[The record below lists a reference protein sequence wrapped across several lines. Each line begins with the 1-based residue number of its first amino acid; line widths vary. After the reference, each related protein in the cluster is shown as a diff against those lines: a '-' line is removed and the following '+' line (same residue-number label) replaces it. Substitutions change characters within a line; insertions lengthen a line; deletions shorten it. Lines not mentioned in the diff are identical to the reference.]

1 MANLAVVGSK
11 KVNGVAELHSALV
24 KQNLFP
30 DFVDFYGPSK
40 FGNVTNGSTCTLDMS
55 CIDPTSHRVFFSNT
69 SPVARSGTS
78 LLPCPDEP
86 SMTTV

>member
-1 MANLAVVGSK
+1 MSNLAVVGSK

-40 FGNVTNGSTCTLDMS
+40 FGNVTNGSTCTLDVS
-55 CIDPTSHRVFFSNT
+55 YKLTQQLIESFSNT
-69 SPVARSGTS
+69 PSVA
-78 LLPCPDEP
+78 
-86 SMTTV
+86 